1 MKDRERKEWMKDKEE
16 RRDACDPKGRNLNV
30 PLLPHNSSFTNRR
43 ICSNHSLD
51 LIGWLENIRVFVHSP
66 NNPLTHFF
74 FLWNL
79 WDYLAKPFPCQEVA
93 RATFWKWVRDG
104 SCLLGKGNERQEA
117 RNYYAAPVHPF
128 FFWGWTR
135 QGAARQETS
144 WCQIESATN
153 RLSFL
158 NQSLV
163 LPQIGFER

>member
-1 MKDRERKEWMKDKEE
+1 
-16 RRDACDPKGRNLNV
+16 
-30 PLLPHNSSFTNRR
+30 
-43 ICSNHSLD
+43 
-51 LIGWLENIRVFVHSP
+51 LENIRVFVHSP

-163 LPQIGFER
+163 LVYCRLDSRVNAKDKEMIKKWRLPERVLHVKKNMQGRMNNDDRD